1 MVDDTDKTLRLD
13 LSKAKA
19 IEEKLYATLRQ
30 QVERLHPV
38 QLPMADFWQ
47 SNGALLDHI
56 EGELNSAVKNEGHT
70 LRSHTASRRQANVRR
85 VMTELARKRL
95 VSMLNHAVSSTLGP
109 EGEVSSAIPALDWN
123 KHDPAEQKFHNQ
135 CIRLVESF
143 MADVNWSEMQK
154 GAGITRSIPKLPS
167 GTQQLDAFVEK
178 PGGLTGRGPP
188 PIDLLMAEEKE
199 IEIQEMDEED
209 RISQMEA
216 YPEMMEM
223 ANQQTIEENIEDV
236 IEKKPIA
243 STPSKSMTL
252 DDLIQTGS
260 NKISPTEEEI
270 MLQEED
276 IPQTVE
282 LLRIRI
288 IESSDEPIMTSDGEL
303 SLEVGDVHQLDQ
315 VMANYLINSGV
326 AEAAPL

>member
-1 MVDDTDKTLRLD
+1 MVRL
-13 LSKAKA
+13 ANF
-19 IEEKLYATLRQ
+19 EM
-30 QVERLHPV
+30 HP
-38 QLPMADFWQ
+38 
-47 SNGALLDHI
+47 
-56 EGELNSAVKNEGHT
+56 
-70 LRSHTASRRQANVRR
+70 
-85 VMTELARKRL
+85 
-95 VSMLNHAVSSTLGP
+95 
-109 EGEVSSAIPALDWN
+109 
-123 KHDPAEQKFHNQ
+123 
-135 CIRLVESF
+135 
-143 MADVNWSEMQK
+143 
-154 GAGITRSIPKLPS
+154 
-167 GTQQLDAFVEK
+167 
-178 PGGLTGRGPP
+178 
-188 PIDLLMAEEKE
+188 
-199 IEIQEMDEED
+199 MDEED

-236 IEKKPIA
+236 IEEKPIA

>member
-1 MVDDTDKTLRLD
+1 
-13 LSKAKA
+13 
-19 IEEKLYATLRQ
+19 
-30 QVERLHPV
+30 
-38 QLPMADFWQ
+38 
-47 SNGALLDHI
+47 
-56 EGELNSAVKNEGHT
+56 
-70 LRSHTASRRQANVRR
+70 
-85 VMTELARKRL
+85 
-95 VSMLNHAVSSTLGP
+95 
-109 EGEVSSAIPALDWN
+109 
-123 KHDPAEQKFHNQ
+123 
-135 CIRLVESF
+135 
-143 MADVNWSEMQK
+143 
-154 GAGITRSIPKLPS
+154 
-167 GTQQLDAFVEK
+167 
-178 PGGLTGRGPP
+178 GLTGRGPP

-236 IEKKPIA
+236 IEEKPIA